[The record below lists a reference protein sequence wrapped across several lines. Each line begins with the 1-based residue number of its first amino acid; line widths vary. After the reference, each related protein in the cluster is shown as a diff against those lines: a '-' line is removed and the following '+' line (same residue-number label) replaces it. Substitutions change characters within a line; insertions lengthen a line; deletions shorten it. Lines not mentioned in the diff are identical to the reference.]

1 VPRRPRVPEEL
12 RAGPFQGTRAV
23 RAGLL
28 TPSEL
33 RNPCWIRI
41 YRDIY
46 VHDSVEITLDVR
58 IAAAALLLPRGG
70 AIGGYAGAW
79 LHGADLLPYAPAAP
93 RSRPAGMA
101 APYSDPAGTLIEAVV
116 PPDAAVHSRAGV
128 TVRRA
133 VLAPGEITAVRGLPV
148 LTPLRLAFDLARTA
162 PDTTEAV
169 VAVDALARTRG
180 RRHFAPAALL
190 ETAARHPGQ
199 RGVRRLPEVVELSD
213 PLAESPME
221 TRLRLLLVRAGLPRP
236 VSQFEICEETGL
248 RLARVDLAYPA
259 VKLAIE
265 YDGDNHNGRWM
276 KDVLRQNQIFAE
288 GWRLRRYTKQAMYGA
303 PELIV
308 QEVARLL
315 ADPRSP

>member
-1 VPRRPRVPEEL
+1 MPRRPRIPEGL
-12 RAGPFQGTRAV
+12 RTGPFQGTQAV

-33 RNPCWIRI
+33 RNPCWVRI
-41 YRDIY
+41 YRDVY
-46 VHDSVEITLDVR
+46 VHEGVEITLDVR

-70 AIGGYAGAW
+70 AIGGHAGAW
-79 LHGADLLPYAPAAP
+79 LHGADLLPYA
-93 RSRPAGMA
+93 RPAGMS
-101 APYSDPAGTLIEAVV
+101 APYSDPAGTVIEAVV
-116 PPDAAVHSRAGV
+116 PPDAALHSRAGV

-133 VLAPGEITAVRGLPV
+133 VLAPGEVTAVRGVPV

-162 PDTTEAV
+162 PDITEAV
-169 VAVDALARTRG
+169 VAVDALARTPR

-248 RLARVDLAYPA
+248 RLARVDLAYPDA
-259 VKLAIE
+259 KLAIE

-276 KDVLRQNQIFAE
+276 KDVLRQNQIFSE